1 MTPVSVARQSLS
13 DGRKPSMTRERDERM
28 WNLAYRLAQSGKHR
42 NYRMGVAG
50 VWVSPSATIFI
61 RRASPRKAGRHL
73 SGSTK
78 WFRKCLQRVHR
89 RALILVTSIGGS
101 LFWTNGWITA
111 GTAGRWNNG
120 RLAPIGWRHRDL
132 RINAERR
139 TDNALAAVELLA

>member
-1 MTPVSVARQSLS
+1 
-13 DGRKPSMTRERDERM
+13 MTRERDERM

-120 RLAPIGWRHRDL
+120 RLAPSGGGTAISGSTPSGGQITPSL
-132 RINAERR
+132 RSSFSLR
-139 TDNALAAVELLA
+139 V